1 MGEVILLGSIFC
13 SAITV
18 YLLFNKADSYQ
29 LFSSRI
35 LAVFFIANTW
45 CAIAYL
51 LIISNWIIYI
61 PHFYK
66 TAAPFNFLIPLLGY
80 LYIRTLLKNEVAFQ
94 KYDWLHFIP
103 FVACL
108 INYLPLYTM
117 GATEKSKLVA
127 LLIEDYSI
135 NYTSKDGFLP
145 ENIIRGARII
155 QIPIYLFFQWQ
166 LVLTFNK
173 KKIAPIYEAHKKH
186 VLKWLT
192 IFNWNS
198 SLILISVL
206 FLFALF
212 YFNPEIVTSKMI
224 IIIPALAIAI
234 GYLIL
239 SSFLLLNPAVLFGF
253 PNNISNNEKENA
265 SKLKVSH
272 RLITKNYE
280 KTTEELLSYF
290 KVNQPFLKTTISIN
304 EVAHALNISVS
315 ELSFIINHKFNQRFT
330 DFVNK
335 YRIEF
340 VIDKI
345 EEGFCDKFTV
355 ESLSIMAGFASKS
368 TFNIAFKKIMNC
380 TPTEFIGQKNNEL
393 QKLSK
398 FV

>member
-18 YLLFNKADSYQ
+18 YLLFNKADIYQ

-45 CAIAYL
+45 CALAYL

-380 TPTEFIGQKNNEL
+380 TPTEFIGQKHNEL
-393 QKLSK
+393 QKLS
-398 FV
+398 

>member
-45 CAIAYL
+45 CALAYL

-135 NYTSKDGFLP
+135 NYTSKDGFLA

-166 LVLTFNK
+166 LLLTFNK
-173 KKIAPIYEAHKKH
+173 KKIAPIYETHKKH

-212 YFNPEIVTSKMI
+212 YFNPQIVTSKMI
-224 IIIPALAIAI
+224 ITIPALAIAI

-355 ESLSIMAGFASKS
+355 ESLSKMAGFASKS

>member
-45 CAIAYL
+45 CALAYL

-173 KKIAPIYEAHKKH
+173 KKIAPIYEAQKKH

-380 TPTEFIGQKNNEL
+380 TPSEFIGQKNNEL

>member
-45 CAIAYL
+45 CALAYL

-355 ESLSIMAGFASKS
+355 ESLSKMAGFASKS

-380 TPTEFIGQKNNEL
+380 TPTEFIGQKHNEL
-393 QKLSK
+393 QKLS
-398 FV
+398 

>member
-45 CAIAYL
+45 CALAYL

-135 NYTSKDGFLP
+135 NYTSKDGFLA

-155 QIPIYLFFQWQ
+155 QITIYLFFQWQ

-192 IFNWNS
+192 IFNWKS

-212 YFNPEIVTSKMI
+212 YFNPQIVTSKMI
-224 IIIPALAIAI
+224 ITIPALAIAI

-355 ESLSIMAGFASKS
+355 ESLSKMAGFASKS